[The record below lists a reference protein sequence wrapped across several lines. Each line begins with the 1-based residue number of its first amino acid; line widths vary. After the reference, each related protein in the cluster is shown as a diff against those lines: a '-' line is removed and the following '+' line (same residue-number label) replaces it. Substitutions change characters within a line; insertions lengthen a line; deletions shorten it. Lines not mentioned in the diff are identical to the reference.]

1 MSFFDDSSL
10 AFLPSGAAG
19 KDGKAYSIKPTD
31 GTGDFTFSRGSNLA
45 ATRVGPTGLIEKGRE
60 NLLLQSNQFDTTWTN
75 ASTTEASGFEGYD
88 GTNDAWK
95 LTKSAASGRIQQST
109 FSAGV
114 YSFSVYVKANTN
126 NWVQLYLDTTTPNDP
141 NAFFDL
147 QNGLVG
153 TTSDNID
160 ASIQSIGNGW
170 YRCSVVGSVTTTFV
184 AMIFPAEADNDKSA
198 TSGSIYIQDA
208 QLEIGLAATDYIE
221 SGATKGKAGLL
232 ENEPRFDYSGGATCP
247 SLLLEPSRTN
257 VITYSEQIDNAAW
270 TKTNTTIT
278 ANALTSPDGYQNAAV
293 LVENSTS
300 NAVYAVHRAS
310 RPSGLTINTTYSISF
325 FAKKVTRDFC
335 YYQDFNGFQNPQ
347 IKVFFNLASGIVGT
361 ATTGVLNPKMENYGN
376 GWYRCSF
383 QFLSNSTTLD
393 YRIGSATSDNI
404 LTYTGVIG
412 QQAISLTNCQFETGS
427 YPTSY
432 IPNHSG
438 GSVTR
443 GADDAVAT
451 GLSSVIGQTEGT
463 FYVDF
468 EYLDGQSA
476 ANENWFALESDDGNQ
491 RILWYKGSTPR
502 QRFLLQANG
511 TSVFSNSSLIDPLVA
526 GTRYKMAVRY
536 NSGDIA
542 IYINGSQIATDT
554 STYTMSTNLNEVTF
568 NESLQSLSSR
578 FNQMLVFPEGLS
590 NADLTTLTTL

>member
-60 NLLLQSNQFDTTWTN
+60 NLLVQSNQFDTTWTN

-443 GADDAVAT
+443 GKDDINNLSIPNTPSLWSCLIDVDFSKTPLVSNKNFLNTITTSGVMSWRFFNINDAHAVAPYFESSASYPFSTNVDDNRTDGRVLLRYNGGGSYTYFRSYLGVVTQTTATGLIETDLNQIKFKADDAKWAI
-451 GLSSVIGQTEGT
+451 SQT
-463 FYVDF
+463 
-468 EYLDGQSA
+468 
-476 ANENWFALESDDGNQ
+476 
-491 RILWYKGSTPR
+491 
-502 QRFLLQANG
+502 
-511 TSVFSNSSLIDPLVA
+511 
-526 GTRYKMAVRY
+526 
-536 NSGDIA
+536 
-542 IYINGSQIATDT
+542 
-554 STYTMSTNLNEVTF
+554 
-568 NESLQSLSSR
+568 
-578 FNQMLVFPEGLS
+578 LVFPTALS
-590 NADLTTLTTL
+590 DADCITLTT